1 MFEQLV
7 FSFYPLPTAAAPL
20 SIGDQQCAKEAAADR
35 KRKICIGELLLVL
48 LVKLLRPLH
57 LSHRTPLTYF
67 IIDSAPKSSLIR
79 IKYLLIKWPVQTYI
93 MEPYQL
99 VGDWVC
105 PDVAFK
111 VDVVPCAQ
119 VVVVIIVVTTRWPPI
134 LASSQPSML
143 GKTSASSLSPSSKT
157 CSQVVRVQGGAQSQ
171 GDLGLVCEYIL
182 SIFVCKYLQNLSAK
196 WEKCQYFWLK
206 VALACL

>member
-7 FSFYPLPTAAAPL
+7 FSFYPLPTVTAPL

-79 IKYLLIKWPVQTYI
+79 IKHLLVK
-93 MEPYQL
+93 
-99 VGDWVC
+99 
-105 PDVAFK
+105 
-111 VDVVPCAQ
+111 
-119 VVVVIIVVTTRWPPI
+119 
-134 LASSQPSML
+134 
-143 GKTSASSLSPSSKT
+143 
-157 CSQVVRVQGGAQSQ
+157 
-171 GDLGLVCEYIL
+171 
-182 SIFVCKYLQNLSAK
+182 
-196 WEKCQYFWLK
+196 
-206 VALACL
+206 